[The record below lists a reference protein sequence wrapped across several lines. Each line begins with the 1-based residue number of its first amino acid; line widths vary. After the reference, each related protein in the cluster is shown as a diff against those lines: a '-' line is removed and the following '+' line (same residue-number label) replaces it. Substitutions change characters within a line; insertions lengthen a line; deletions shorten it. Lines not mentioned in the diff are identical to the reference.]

1 MGTGNTNNITELAKY
16 KNWIVR
22 DSNKIPY
29 SVFTGKGTKPQA
41 QNEWCNLAT
50 ALATV
55 KKYPNKYAGIGFELS
70 YSPFTVIDLDHCVN
84 DDGTL
89 TDFSRRVVTMFQSY
103 TEFSPSLKGLHIW
116 CMGKTT
122 PSSIKHIDNPKTG
135 DTIEIYSENRYITVT
150 GKAFNNY
157 PITSQQEMLDQY
169 IESILAIREQRKNHA
184 RQQVITSNSGCDD
197 VDTIVSKIRDS
208 KQGSL
213 FSELYDNGDL
223 SRYSNDD
230 SRADMALLSILAFW
244 CKRNASMMET
254 IFSQSALGKRDKWIK
269 RADYRQRTIDN
280 AIAGCN
286 DVYETPPKSK
296 LIDLSIY
303 IRSKRGTKNVQ

>member
-1 MGTGNTNNITELAKY
+1 MGTGSINNITELAKY
-16 KNWIVR
+16 KNWVVR
-22 DSNKIPY
+22 DANKKPY
-29 SVFTGKGTKPQA
+29 SVFTGYGANPQA

-70 YSPFTVIDLDHCVN
+70 HSPFTVIDLDHCVN

-89 TDFSRRVVTMFQSY
+89 SDFAKTVVAMFESY

-116 CMGKTT
+116 CKGEVQ
-122 PSSIKHIDNPKTG
+122 SIKHIEITG
-135 DTIEIYSENRYITVT
+135 DPIEIYSENRYITVT

-157 PITSQQEMLDQY
+157 PINDKQEMLDRY
-169 IESILAIREQRKNHA
+169 VESILSVR
-184 RQQVITSNSGCDD
+184 RQKENCVRQVATNDD
-197 VDTIVSKIRDS
+197 DIDVIVSKIRDS

-223 SRYSNDD
+223 TRYSNDD

-244 CKRNASMMET
+244 CKRNAGMMET
-254 IFSQSALGKRDKWIK
+254 IFSQSVLGKRDKWIK
-269 RADYRQRTIDN
+269 RADYRRRTIDN

-286 DVYETPPKSK
+286 EIYETPPKSK